1 MKKALLIIIIILSI
15 MFLAGCSSFDLS
27 SWVCPDDQEFIEL
40 INSLNTPEKICK
52 YMEDNFE
59 WNISI
64 HTYSPYQMYL
74 ANLEGW
80 NDTGDCDDF
89 ATFGT
94 WVAHQHGYEVYR
106 IMMWCKCNWF
116 YGLPLILPHV
126 MGIYVEDGKYTYSND
141 YIYKPLYADDFK
153 SIVRDY
159 ELTQYPV
166 ISYKVYDYENNIVEE
181 GVE

>member
-1 MKKALLIIIIILSI
+1 MKKAFLIISILSI
-15 MFLAGCSSFDLS
+15 IFLTGCNGFNLNA
-27 SWVCPDDQEFIEL
+27 WVCPDDLEFVEL

-52 YMEDNFE
+52 YMEGFE

-89 ATFGT
+89 ANFAT
-94 WVAHQHGYEVYR
+94 WIAHQHGYKVYK
-106 IMMWCKCNWF
+106 IMMWCKYTGF

-126 MGIYVEDGKYTYSND
+126 MGIYVEGGKYTYSNN
-141 YIYKPLYADDFK
+141 YLYNPLYADDFK

-166 ISYKVYDYENNIVEE
+166 ISYQVYDYENNKVERE
-181 GVE
+181 